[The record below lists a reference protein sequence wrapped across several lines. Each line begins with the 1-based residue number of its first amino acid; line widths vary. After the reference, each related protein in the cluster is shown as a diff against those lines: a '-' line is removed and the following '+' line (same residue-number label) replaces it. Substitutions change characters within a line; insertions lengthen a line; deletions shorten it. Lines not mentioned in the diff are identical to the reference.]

1 MKKIFLYVSFFAT
14 ALALSSYGVAE
25 SDHAI
30 SLRDGGLLSH
40 TPSSPFHVSSP
51 SAAECQPGVAD
62 IVVHDDGEAE
72 NGYGWNPQAVYG
84 KIADPFAPPSYPAT
98 ITTVCLALITN
109 QATDVPLDFNLVVY
123 KKAASGS
130 PGTAMG
136 TKSFTGNAVSIAG
149 TPFAPSFE
157 AFDISDLGVEITSGE
172 VFVSVEWE
180 PLPEHEGIFLAADE
194 SQSTPLAEGFA
205 ETEDEPWQPIQL
217 HSNYSNYRAMFIR
230 AVMPESQP
238 TARPAVSVPTLGFW
252 SVLLMIA
259 VLGGAAVRRLM

>member
-1 MKKIFLYVSFFAT
+1 MKKIFLYVSLFAT

-25 SDHAI
+25 SDHAS
-30 SLRDGGLLSH
+30 SLRDSGLLSH
-40 TPSSPFHVSSP
+40 TPNSPFQVSAP
-51 SAAECQPGVAD
+51 SAAECQPSVAD

-72 NGYGWNPQAVYG
+72 DGYGWNPSAVYG

-109 QATDVPLDFNLVVY
+109 QPSDVPLDFNLVVY
-123 KKAASGS
+123 KEAAGGG
-130 PGTAMG
+130 PGAVMG
-136 TKSFTGNAVSIAG
+136 TKSFTGNAVRISGI
-149 TPFAPSFE
+149 PFVPAFE
-157 AFDISDLGVEITSGE
+157 AFDISDLGIEITSGE

-180 PLPEHEGIFLAADE
+180 PLPEHEGIYLAADE
-194 SQSTPLAEGFA
+194 SQSTPLAGGYM
-205 ETEDEPWQPIQL
+205 ETENEPWQPSGAVQ
-217 HSNYSNYRAMFIR
+217 SGYRAMFIR